1 MCSDGRALP
10 SVPAPLAHA
19 RALRSLFMRQRSALD
34 PVLHHR
40 QRLHVLLRRQRPRH
54 QLDLHDLH
62 GRLHPSCV
70 PRILA
75 LGEEG

>member
-10 SVPAPLAHA
+10 SVPAPLANA
-19 RALRSLFMRQRSALD
+19 RSLRSLFMRQRSALD

-40 QRLHVLLRRQRPRH
+40 QRVHVLLRRQRPRH

-62 GRLHPSCV
+62 GRVHPSCV